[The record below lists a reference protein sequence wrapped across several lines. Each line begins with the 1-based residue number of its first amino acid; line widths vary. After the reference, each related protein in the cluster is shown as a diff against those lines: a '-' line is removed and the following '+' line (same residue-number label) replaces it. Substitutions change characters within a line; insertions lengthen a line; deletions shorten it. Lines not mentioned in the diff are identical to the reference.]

1 MCVAGQK
8 LGANLY
14 LSGFIGDN
22 YLGEMKVYT
31 IAGEGKIKIYEIE
44 QMQIY
49 FSGKANIINKVKIG
63 VLKTNGSDQ
72 PTLFSPVTEQ
82 NNVLTTGEID
92 SMHRVVMIMMS

>member
-1 MCVAGQK
+1 MAGQK

-22 YLGEMKVYT
+22 YLGEMQVYT

-63 VLKTNGSDQ
+63 ISNKPLRLSEEYELILSAGVIK
-72 PTLFSPVTEQ
+72 
-82 NNVLTTGEID
+82 
-92 SMHRVVMIMMS
+92 